1 MEENKLKGIAG
12 QLLTIIPLFKK
23 KLVKPV
29 GGMIH
34 GGLKPSEFFVLVLL
48 CENDGFTM
56 TELAN
61 KLEISKT
68 NLTPMVD
75 KLIECNYIRRFRDD
89 KDRRIIR
96 VEICNDG
103 KKLLDDHHKIFE
115 DLLTEKLAS
124 LSEEDLNELS
134 QSIEKFQHI
143 VMKL

>member
-1 MEENKLKGIAG
+1 MEQDKLKGIAS

-23 KLVKPV
+23 KLLKPV

-75 KLIECNYIRRFRDD
+75 KLIEGNYIRRFRDD

-96 VEICNDG
+96 VEICKEG
-103 KKLLDDHHKIFE
+103 KKLLEDHHKMFQ
-115 DLLTEKLAS
+115 DLLTEKLSS
-124 LSEEDLNELS
+124 LSEEDLTELS
-134 QSIEKFQHI
+134 DSIQRFQNI